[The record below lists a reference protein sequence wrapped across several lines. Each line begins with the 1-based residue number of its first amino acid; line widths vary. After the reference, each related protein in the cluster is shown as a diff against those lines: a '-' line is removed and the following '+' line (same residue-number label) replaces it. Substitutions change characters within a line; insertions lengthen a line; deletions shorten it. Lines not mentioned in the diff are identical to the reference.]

1 MKSILKN
8 FAWHLFTGLL
18 IIICGLFVYLFIIML
33 CGYLPYSDRPGPG
46 WHKGMHIN
54 SEEIMFIV
62 DFLLFLSIYVLAEL
76 IIVFIVFRV
85 IRLIGYNRIVFGFFG
100 GLVFFFFTGYV
111 TLGIGWYIALDF
123 STVIAGG
130 ILGAIYGATIFP
142 KFLK

>member
-1 MKSILKN
+1 
-8 FAWHLFTGLL
+8 
-18 IIICGLFVYLFIIML
+18 
-33 CGYLPYSDRPGPG
+33 
-46 WHKGMHIN
+46 
-54 SEEIMFIV
+54 MFIV